1 MTFPTSL
8 PTKVPIPVLSTNL
21 PSSSILPKP
30 VPSSSS
36 PSLIDLPVPTSV
48 PTGLRGSFE
57 APHLIV
63 PIHKANPSRVAG
75 NGYTAQLSPDLS
87 TVFGFD
93 IRPEHQGKLCNL
105 VFYMPPAFPFA
116 DLAPVKIRSPGG
128 INVSRLSSNRVAT
141 PEISVDSVGSAT
153 LVGTVPS
160 IQFANQYTVTSM
172 PCEAGQNVAYQVD
185 SIGGLTMDFFQMTSP
200 PLGLFISIA

>member
-1 MTFPTSL
+1 VTFPTSL

-30 VPSSSS
+30 VPSSSTL
-36 PSLIDLPVPTSV
+36 SLIDLPVPTSI
-48 PTGLRGSFE
+48 PTGLRGPFE

-63 PIHKANPSRVAG
+63 PIDKANPSRVVG

-87 TVFGFD
+87 TVFVFD
-93 IRPEHQGKLCNL
+93 IRPEHQDKLCNL
-105 VFYMPPAFPFA
+105 VFYMPSAFPFA

-141 PEISVDSVGSAT
+141 PEISANSIGRAT
-153 LVGTVPS
+153 HVGTVPS
-160 IQFANQYTVTSM
+160 IQFGNQYTVTSM
-172 PCEAGQNVAYQVD
+172 PCEAGQKVAYKVD

-200 PLGLFISIA
+200 PLGLFVSVV